1 MHKPN
6 VAKIVK
12 DVRNAAVK
20 HSPEILTGVG
30 IAGMITTTVLA
41 VKATPKALLHIEEK
55 KDELDTDELTAVETI
70 KATWK
75 DYIPA
80 VATGVFS
87 TACLIG
93 ANSVNAR
100 RNAAFATAYKLS
112 ETALTEYRE
121 KVIETIGEKKEKQ
134 VREKVDKEHLDQNP
148 VTQTNVIVTGG
159 GTSRCYDH
167 ISGRYFDSSV
177 ERIRKAV
184 NTLNNELFNGMG
196 YASLNDFYDELGLPH
211 TSVGDTMGWNVAYG
225 LINIDFS
232 SHIDDE
238 GVPCIVLDYV
248 SAPKYNFSSYR

>member
-1 MHKPN
+1 MNKPN
-6 VAKIVK
+6 FAKIIR
-12 DVRNAAVK
+12 DARMSMVK
-20 HSPEILTGVG
+20 HSPEILTGIG

-41 VKATPKALLHIEEK
+41 VKATPKALQHIEEK
-55 KDELDTDELTAVETI
+55 KAELDTDELTPVETV

-75 DYIPA
+75 CYIPT
-80 VATGVFS
+80 VASGAFS
-87 TACLIG
+87 IGCIIG

-100 RNAAFATAYKLS
+100 RNAAFATAYKIS
-112 ETALTEYRE
+112 ETALNEYRD
-121 KVIETIGEKKEKQ
+121 KVIETIGEKKEKT
-134 VREKVDKEHLDQNP
+134 VREKVDKEHLDKNP

-159 GTSRCYDH
+159 GTARCYDH

-177 ERIRKAV
+177 EKIRKAV

-225 LINIDFS
+225 LIDIDFS

-248 SAPKYNFSSYR
+248 SIPKYNFSSYR